1 MRCHARTFTAAG
13 PRCASDS
20 EWVSRRSS
28 NALSRIG
35 AFSAGDV
42 FSVPKANILND
53 KYILRNPGFHRA
65 APPVDLDGPVSIDPA
80 RPVRGTRGRSRGE
93 PEVNLRLTR
102 AHGEKHPSR
111 SHVNHGRRSPA

>member
-1 MRCHARTFTAAG
+1 VRWNARTCTAAW
-13 PRCASDS
+13 PRFASDS

-53 KYILRNPGFHRA
+53 KYILRNPGFPRA

-80 RPVRGTRGRSRGE
+80 RPVRGNRGGSPGD
-93 PEVNLRLTR
+93 PELHVRRLVAR
-102 AHGEKHPSR
+102 AGKRPSCAP
-111 SHVNHGRRSPA
+111 GRA